1 MESVKIW
8 RTLYDTDDGNGK
20 RLYTLDEAAR
30 IVGIAKKTLDDYYS
44 LIRTAMNFNF
54 NLEKYKESKVGLL
67 RKFVKIAKEEGQ
79 EGINAKMPE
88 YVLDV
93 DISQYWIDLSDL

>member
-1 MESVKIW
+1 MRNKKVKERSITEAVESVKMW

-30 IVGIAKKTLDDYYS
+30 YVGIAKKTLDDYYS
-44 LIRTAMNFNF
+44 LIRTAINFNF

-67 RKFVKIAKEEGQ
+67 RKFVKIAK
-79 EGINAKMPE
+79 
-88 YVLDV
+88 
-93 DISQYWIDLSDL
+93 